1 MRMDWMVLLKV
12 FVTLLALVGALA
24 VILGLP
30 GTFIAWLGLLIY
42 ALIGRFTV
50 ISAWILLGT
59 FAGCLVVELADNL
72 LSGFLVKRFG
82 ASKGSVL
89 MAWLGGF
96 GGAMLGGIVG
106 GVGGFLGS
114 ALLGILGA
122 FVGSYFAVYWWERQQ
137 HNRPH
142 NEASRAALGT
152 VVGRLLGMFVK
163 LGWIGWLVSLVW

>member
-1 MRMDWMVLLKV
+1 MDWMVLLKV

-82 ASKGSVL
+82 AGTGRVLYADGMAWWFWRGYAWWDCWWCWRIFRFGVARHLGSVRGKL
-89 MAWLGGF
+89 LRCLLV
-96 GGAMLGGIVG
+96 GATTTQ
-106 GVGGFLGS
+106 S
-114 ALLGILGA
+114 P
-122 FVGSYFAVYWWERQQ
+122 SQ
-137 HNRPH
+137 
-142 NEASRAALGT
+142 
-152 VVGRLLGMFVK
+152 
-163 LGWIGWLVSLVW
+163 